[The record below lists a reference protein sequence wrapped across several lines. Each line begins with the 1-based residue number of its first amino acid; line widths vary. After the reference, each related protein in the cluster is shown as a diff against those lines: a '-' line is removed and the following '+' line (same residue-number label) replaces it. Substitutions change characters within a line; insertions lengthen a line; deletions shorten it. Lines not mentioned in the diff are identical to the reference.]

1 MSTNSSKQVA
11 FKSLATITLLGLAAM
26 TSAAVA
32 AGATSASLD
41 SGAISGLGIRNI
53 GSATMSGRIAA
64 LDARVGKDGKT
75 LIYVGAASGGVWKS
89 SDGGTTFKP
98 VFDKQD
104 VQSIGAVTID
114 PNNAQTVWVGSG
126 ESWTRNSLSIGDG
139 IY

>member
-1 MSTNSSKQVA
+1 MSTNNLKPA
-11 FKSLATITLLGLAAM
+11 PFKSLSTLTLLGLAAM
-26 TSAAVA
+26 TGAAYA
-32 AGATSASLD
+32 AAPEAAHLD
-41 SGAISGLGIRNI
+41 SGAVSGLGIRNI

-104 VQSIGAVTID
+104 VQSIGAVTI
-114 PNNAQTVWVGSG
+114 AK
-126 ESWTRNSLSIGDG
+126 RR
-139 IY
+139 